1 MSGCSPTRQ
10 WIHDWK
16 FWFRISLIGYLL
28 VYAGTARS
36 EDAPR
41 PDDVFPKPEAGLPIL
56 ITPDAEAAPAPKSKT
71 EAEIEAEERAKPA
84 PVLHDGQP
92 HQGIEA
98 GSKLLP
104 LPDSATRPAG
114 PDKVTS
120 GADQTLVI
128 LPEPEP
134 EIAPEPEPAEAE
146 AAPEPATLTTEESEH
161 TVWRMLITPGV
172 STTEFASQAGTC
184 EQENLATLVT
194 FQLDPETGQTVG
206 APSELAVHYGP
217 LPSQSPSAVQ
227 KYTDDDAEDEEP
239 STTVHPGTAYP
250 GTFPQSESD
259 IRPRPLSLSP
269 GAYQQV
275 YDSIPFSR
283 AEYLANP
290 AFRHEATMEI
300 LFGEMRPTVVHKQD
314 TPRRIYNLPPIHED
328 PRHLTAPSQPFPGT
342 YPGWHRPY
350 WGPTW
355 GPYWGAGRYFAPGYG
370 AWWTPN
376 STYRRHQVQYGP
388 LFNSY
393 YQPLTRPW
401 GW

>member
-1 MSGCSPTRQ
+1 MSGCSSTRH

-28 VYAGTARS
+28 IYAGTTRS

-41 PDDVFPKPEAGLPIL
+41 PEAVSPKPEAGLPIL
-56 ITPDAEAAPAPKSKT
+56 VTPDAEAAPAPQTKT
-71 EAEIEAEERAKPA
+71 EQTSKPS
-84 PVLHDGQP
+84 PTKQDDQP
-92 HQGIEA
+92 QSGVEA

-104 LPDSATRPAG
+104 LPDSATRPPG
-114 PDKVTS
+114 PDKVTT

-128 LPEPEP
+128 LPE
-134 EIAPEPEPAEAE
+134 ADPAEME
-146 AAPEPATLTTEESEH
+146 SAPEPAAIRRADSEQE
-161 TVWRMLITPGV
+161 VWRMLITPGV
-172 STTEFASQAGTC
+172 STVKSACNEGTC

-194 FQLDPETGQTVG
+194 FSLDPETGEAIG
-206 APSELAVHYGP
+206 APTELAVHYGP
-217 LPSQSPSAVQ
+217 LRDQSPPAVQ
-227 KYTDDDAEDEEP
+227 KHSEEDELEDEHSP
-239 STTVHPGTAYP
+239 TVYSGA
-250 GTFPQSESD
+250 FPQAEGG

-269 GAYQQV
+269 GDYQQV
-275 YDSIPFSR
+275 YDSIPYSR

-290 AFRHEATMEI
+290 AYRHEATMEI

-328 PRHLTAPSQPFPGT
+328 PRQLTAPSLPMQAP

-355 GPYWGAGRYFAPGYG
+355 GPGRYFAPGYG